1 MLFRRTRDSGEPTD
15 ESALRDGGRHD
26 TGQGDAGSIVPA
38 DDEVAGAA
46 IEWSSDATVEHTN
59 DVDAELDDDEEEDW
73 KELPRDPVVG
83 WMTLVAILLLLVV
96 VVAAGSVIYFI
107 LALRGAP
114 RTAVERQIIAA
125 EAAASAEPTVENY
138 VSLGYAYLAAGRY
151 RDALTTIERGRKV
164 KDVSEFDLLEADV
177 YRMEGQHERAIKTY
191 EKAAKKNE
199 TEYQRLVKEYER
211 RGILH
216 LPDRRTYVS
225 IMIGKGE
232 SLMELG
238 RTKDAL
244 KAYEEAV
251 TWDRTNSF
259 ALTRKGELHAKLGDV
274 KKAKAA
280 FEEALR
286 YIPDYKPALDGLE
299 RLDAGAKE

>member
-1 MLFRRTRDSGEPTD
+1 MFKSRRSEQIGEPEPTQD
-15 ESALRDGGRHD
+15 ESVVLE
-26 TGQGDAGSIVPA
+26 AGTI
-38 DDEVAGAA
+38 DEEPGAEA
-46 IEWSSDATVEHTN
+46 SGS
-59 DVDAELDDDEEEDW
+59 AEEDNLVDDDEDFYEEP
-73 KELPRDPVVG
+73 PRDPVVG

-96 VVAAGSVIYFI
+96 VVAAGSVVYFI

-138 VSLGYAYLAAGRY
+138 QTLGYAYLAAGRY

-164 KDVSEFDLLEADV
+164 KNVSEFDLLEADV
-177 YRMEGQHERAIKTY
+177 YRMEGQHERAIETY

-199 TEYQRLVKEYER
+199 AEYQRLVKEYQR
-211 RGILH
+211 RGILL
-216 LPDRRTYVS
+216 LPERRTYVS

-232 SLMELG
+232 SLIELG
-238 RTKDAL
+238 KTKEAL

-251 TWDRTNSF
+251 KWDKTNSF
-259 ALTRKGELHAKLGDV
+259 ALTRKGELHAKLGDI

-286 YIPDYKPALDGLE
+286 FIPDYKPALEGLE
-299 RLDAGAKE
+299 RLDSGTKE